1 MVLGKKKTETSM
13 NKPLFYSL
21 KNTSRKKISS
31 KAIQCCL
38 FFLFLFLLNQS
49 VISSNLDPYLWLEE
63 VEGKKSLAWVEEQNE
78 ETFTRYTETNAFK
91 EKYERIK
98 KELNDDERIPSAYYQ
113 NGEMYNFWRD
123 EKNVRGVWRKTS
135 FKSYLKDEPIWEN
148 ILDIDQLANDEGINW
163 LYKGADCLAPEYKR
177 CLIRLSD
184 GGTDAVTIRE
194 FDLEEK
200 KFVKDGF
207 NTYPSKQNASWINE
221 DQILIGA
228 DFGEGSMNESG
239 YPMQVKLW
247 NRGES
252 LEEAKIFFSGSYEKI
267 FNFPFVSIRPDGKYY
282 GIIEG
287 PTFFSEV
294 LHLFDGE
301 KLIKINLPQMID
313 IHGFFNESLILSIEE
328 DWGIFK
334 SGSLLEINVNSLLA
348 NSIDESDVKIIFEP
362 DGQRFISG
370 VSIGKHQLMV
380 SMLEN
385 VNGKITSFMKKD
397 DRWDSKD
404 IEGFQ
409 NSTMNIYGQDVWS
422 DNSFI
427 SVSNF
432 LEPSSIYHASD
443 GADYKKIKSR
453 KNSIDPEK
461 YRVEQNFVSSA
472 DGTSIPYFLISRKG
486 INLDGKN
493 PTILYGYGGFQI
505 SKPPSYL
512 GGSIAEYWLNSGGV
526 YVVSNIRGGGEY
538 GPAWHQSALKENRQ
552 RAYDDFIA
560 IAIDLIEK
568 GITSKDHLGIEGRSN
583 GGLLVG
589 ATFTQRPDLF
599 NAVICGVPLLDMY
612 RYDKLLAGA
621 SWVDEYGDPD
631 NPEEWEFIRKYSP
644 YQDLKKG
651 IEYPEVFFYTSTKD
665 DRVHPGHARK
675 MAKKMTDM
683 GSPIVYYENTE
694 GGHAGTSNIDQFSFL
709 LALQLAY
716 LEDKLMN

>member
-1 MVLGKKKTETSM
+1 M

-21 KNTSRKKISS
+21 KNTSRKKISL
-31 KAIQCCL
+31 KAIKYCL
-38 FFLFLFLLNQS
+38 FFLFLFSLNQS
-49 VISSNLDPYLWLEE
+49 VISSDLDPYLWLEE

-78 ETFTRYTETNAFK
+78 ETFTRYTESNAFK

-207 NTYPSKQNASWINE
+207 NTYPSKQNASWVNE

-328 DWGIFK
+328 DWEIFK

-385 VNGKITSFMKKD
+385 VNGKITRFMKKD
-397 DRWDSKD
+397 DGWDSKD

-472 DGTSIPYFLISRKG
+472 DGTSIPYFLISRKD

-631 NPEEWEFIRKYSP
+631 NPKEWEFIRKYSP
-644 YQDLKKG
+644 YQNLKKG
-651 IEYPEVFFYTSTKD
+651 TEYPEVFFYTSTKD

>member
-1 MVLGKKKTETSM
+1 M

-21 KNTSRKKISS
+21 KNTSRKKISL
-31 KAIQCCL
+31 KAIQYCL
-38 FFLFLFLLNQS
+38 FFLFLFSLNQS
-49 VISSNLDPYLWLEE
+49 VISSDLDPYLWLEE

-78 ETFTRYTETNAFK
+78 ETFTRYTKSNAFK

-135 FKSYLKDEPIWEN
+135 FKSYLKDEPIWED

-207 NTYPSKQNASWINE
+207 NTYPSKQNASWVNE

-313 IHGFFNESLILSIEE
+313 IHGFFKESLILSIEE
-328 DWGIFK
+328 DWEIFK

-348 NSIDESDVKIIFEP
+348 NSINESDVKIIFEP

-385 VNGKITSFMKKD
+385 VNGKITRFMKKD

-472 DGTSIPYFLISRKG
+472 DGTSIPYFLISRKD

-644 YQDLKKG
+644 YQNLKKG
-651 IEYPEVFFYTSTKD
+651 TEYPEVFFYTSTKD

>member
-1 MVLGKKKTETSM
+1 M

-21 KNTSRKKISS
+21 KNTSRKKISL
-31 KAIQCCL
+31 KTGQYCL
-38 FFLFLFLLNQS
+38 FFLFLFSLNQS
-49 VISSNLDPYLWLEE
+49 VISSDLDPYLWLEE

-207 NTYPSKQNASWINE
+207 NTYPSKQNASWVNE

-328 DWGIFK
+328 DWEIFK
-334 SGSLLEINVNSLLA
+334 SGSLLEINVNSLLE

-385 VNGKITSFMKKD
+385 VNGKITRFMKKD

-422 DNSFI
+422 DNAFI

-472 DGTSIPYFLISRKG
+472 DGTSIPYFLISRKD

-568 GITSKDHLGIEGRSN
+568 GITSKDRLGIEGRSN

-644 YQDLKKG
+644 YQNLKKG
-651 IEYPEVFFYTSTKD
+651 TEYPEVFFYTSTKD

>member
-1 MVLGKKKTETSM
+1 M

-21 KNTSRKKISS
+21 KNTSRKKISL
-31 KAIQCCL
+31 KTIQCCL
-38 FFLFLFLLNQS
+38 FFLFLFSLNQS

-78 ETFTRYTETNAFK
+78 ETFTRYTKSNAFK

-247 NRGES
+247 NRGEP
-252 LEEAKIFFSGSYEKI
+252 LEEAKIFFSGSYKKI

-385 VNGKITSFMKKD
+385 VNGIITRFLKKD

-526 YVVSNIRGGGEY
+526 YVVSNIRGGAEY

-568 GITSKDHLGIEGRSN
+568 GITSKDRLGIEGRSN

-644 YQDLKKG
+644 YQNLKKG
-651 IEYPEVFFYTSTKD
+651 TEYPEVFFYTSTKD

>member
-1 MVLGKKKTETSM
+1 M

-38 FFLFLFLLNQS
+38 FFLFLFSLNQS

-228 DFGEGSMNESG
+228 DFGEGTMNESG

-247 NRGES
+247 NRGEP

-313 IHGFFNESLILSIEE
+313 IHGFFKESLILSIEE

-385 VNGKITSFMKKD
+385 VNGKITRFMKKD

-461 YRVEQNFVSSA
+461 YKVEQNFVSSA
-472 DGTSIPYFLISRKG
+472 DGTSIPYFLISRKD

-644 YQDLKKG
+644 YQNLKKG
-651 IEYPEVFFYTSTKD
+651 TEYPEVFFYTSTKD

>member
-1 MVLGKKKTETSM
+1 M

-21 KNTSRKKISS
+21 KNTSRKKISL
-31 KAIQCCL
+31 KTIQCCL
-38 FFLFLFLLNQS
+38 FFLFLFSLNQS

-78 ETFTRYTETNAFK
+78 ETFTRYTQSNAFK

-385 VNGKITSFMKKD
+385 VNGIITRFLKKD

-644 YQDLKKG
+644 YQNLKKG
-651 IEYPEVFFYTSTKD
+651 TEYPEVFFYTSTKD

>member
-1 MVLGKKKTETSM
+1 M

-21 KNTSRKKISS
+21 KNTSRKKISL
-31 KAIQCCL
+31 KTIQCCL
-38 FFLFLFLLNQS
+38 FFLFLFSLNQS

-78 ETFTRYTETNAFK
+78 ETFTRYTKSNAFK

-385 VNGKITSFMKKD
+385 VNGIITRFLKKD

-644 YQDLKKG
+644 YQNLKKG
-651 IEYPEVFFYTSTKD
+651 TEYPEVFFYTSTKD

>member
-1 MVLGKKKTETSM
+1 M

-38 FFLFLFLLNQS
+38 FFLFLFSLNQS

-194 FDLEEK
+194 FDLKEK

-247 NRGES
+247 NRGEP

-334 SGSLLEINVNSLLA
+334 SGSLLEINVNSLLE
-348 NSIDESDVKIIFEP
+348 NSINESDVKIIFEP

-385 VNGKITSFMKKD
+385 VNGKITRFMKKD

-461 YRVEQNFVSSA
+461 YRVDQNFVSSA

-631 NPEEWEFIRKYSP
+631 NPEEWEFIREYSP
-644 YQDLKKG
+644 YQNLKKG
-651 IEYPEVFFYTSTKD
+651 TEYPEVFFYTSTKD

>member
-1 MVLGKKKTETSM
+1 MS
-13 NKPLFYSL
+13 KPLFYSL
-21 KNTSRKKISS
+21 KNISRKKISL
-31 KAIQCCL
+31 KTGQCCL
-38 FFLFLFLLNQS
+38 FFFFLFSLNQS
-49 VISSNLDPYLWLEE
+49 VISSDLDPYLWLEE
-63 VEGKKSLAWVEEQNE
+63 VEGEKSLAWVEEQNE
-78 ETFTRYTETNAFK
+78 ETFTRYTQSNAFK

-123 EKNVRGVWRKTS
+123 EKNVRGIWRKTS

-148 ILDIDQLANDEGINW
+148 ILDIDQLAKDEGINW

-207 NTYPSKQNASWINE
+207 NTYPSKQNASWVNE

-301 KLIKINLPQMID
+301 KLVKINLPQMID

-328 DWGIFK
+328 DWEIFK
-334 SGSLLEINVNSLLA
+334 SGSLLEINVNSLLE

-385 VNGKITSFMKKD
+385 VNGKITRFMKKD

-472 DGTSIPYFLISRKG
+472 DGTSIPYFLISRKD
-486 INLDGKN
+486 IKLDGKN

-568 GITSKDHLGIEGRSN
+568 GITSKDRLGIEGRSN

-644 YQDLKKG
+644 YQNLKKG
-651 IEYPEVFFYTSTKD
+651 TEYPEVFFYTSTKD

>member
-1 MVLGKKKTETSM
+1 M

-21 KNTSRKKISS
+21 KNTSRKKISL
-31 KAIQCCL
+31 KTIQCCL
-38 FFLFLFLLNQS
+38 FFLFLFSLNQS

-78 ETFTRYTETNAFK
+78 ETFTRYTESNAFK

-207 NTYPSKQNASWINE
+207 NTYPSKQNASWVNE

-385 VNGKITSFMKKD
+385 VNGIITRFLKKD

-404 IEGFQ
+404 IEGFK
-409 NSTMNIYGQDVWS
+409 NSTMNIFGQDVWS

-644 YQDLKKG
+644 YQNLKKG
-651 IEYPEVFFYTSTKD
+651 TEYPEVFFYTSTKD

>member
-1 MVLGKKKTETSM
+1 M

-21 KNTSRKKISS
+21 KNTSRKKISL
-31 KAIQCCL
+31 KAIKYCL
-38 FFLFLFLLNQS
+38 FFLFLFSLNQS

-78 ETFTRYTETNAFK
+78 ETFTRYTESNAFK

-148 ILDIDQLANDEGINW
+148 ILDIDQLAKDEGINW

-207 NTYPSKQNASWINE
+207 NTYPSKQNASWVNE

-328 DWGIFK
+328 DWEIFK

-385 VNGKITSFMKKD
+385 VNGKITRFMKKD

-461 YRVEQNFVSSA
+461 YRVEQNFVSSS
-472 DGTSIPYFLISRKG
+472 DGTSIPYFLISRKD

-568 GITSKDHLGIEGRSN
+568 GITSKDRLGIEGRSN

-631 NPEEWEFIRKYSP
+631 NPEEWEYIRKYSP
-644 YQDLKKG
+644 YQNLKKG
-651 IEYPEVFFYTSTKD
+651 TEYPEVFFYTSTKD

>member
-1 MVLGKKKTETSM
+1 MS
-13 NKPLFYSL
+13 KPLFYSL
-21 KNTSRKKISS
+21 KNTSRKKISL

-38 FFLFLFLLNQS
+38 FFLFLFSLNQS

-78 ETFTRYTETNAFK
+78 ETFTRYTKSNAFK

-123 EKNVRGVWRKTS
+123 EKNVRGIWRKTS

-207 NTYPSKQNASWINE
+207 NTYPSKQNASWVNE

-328 DWGIFK
+328 DWEIFK
-334 SGSLLEINVNSLLA
+334 SGSLLEINVNSLLE

-385 VNGKITSFMKKD
+385 VNGKITRFMKKD

-568 GITSKDHLGIEGRSN
+568 GFTSKDRLGIEGRSN

-589 ATFTQRPDLF
+589 ATLPKGL
-599 NAVICGVPLLDMY
+599 I
-612 RYDKLLAGA
+612 
-621 SWVDEYGDPD
+621 
-631 NPEEWEFIRKYSP
+631 YSM
-644 YQDLKKG
+644 Q
-651 IEYPEVFFYTSTKD
+651 
-665 DRVHPGHARK
+665 
-675 MAKKMTDM
+675 
-683 GSPIVYYENTE
+683 
-694 GGHAGTSNIDQFSFL
+694 
-709 LALQLAY
+709 
-716 LEDKLMN
+716 

>member
-1 MVLGKKKTETSM
+1 M

-21 KNTSRKKISS
+21 KNTSRKKISL
-31 KAIQCCL
+31 KTIQCCL
-38 FFLFLFLLNQS
+38 FFLFLFSLNQS

-135 FKSYLKDEPIWEN
+135 FKSYLKDEPIWED

-301 KLIKINLPQMID
+301 KLVKINLPQMID

-328 DWGIFK
+328 DWEIFK
-334 SGSLLEINVNSLLA
+334 SGSLLEINVNSLLE

-385 VNGKITSFMKKD
+385 VNGKITRFMKKD

-472 DGTSIPYFLISRKG
+472 DGTSIPYFLISRKD
-486 INLDGKN
+486 IKLDGKN

-644 YQDLKKG
+644 YQNLKKG
-651 IEYPEVFFYTSTKD
+651 TEYPEVFFYTSTKD

>member
-1 MVLGKKKTETSM
+1 M

-38 FFLFLFLLNQS
+38 FFLFLFSLNQS

-63 VEGKKSLAWVEEQNE
+63 VEGKKSLAWVEEKNE
-78 ETFTRYTETNAFK
+78 ETFTRYTKSNAFK

-98 KELNDDERIPSAYYQ
+98 KDLNDDERIPSAYYQ

-135 FKSYLKDEPIWEN
+135 FKSYLKDEPIWED

-207 NTYPSKQNASWINE
+207 NTYPSKQNASWVNE

-301 KLIKINLPQMID
+301 KLVKINLPQMID

-328 DWGIFK
+328 DWEIFK
-334 SGSLLEINVNSLLA
+334 SGSLLEINVNSLLE

-385 VNGKITSFMKKD
+385 VNGKITRFMKKD

-472 DGTSIPYFLISRKG
+472 DGTSIPYFLIYRKD
-486 INLDGKN
+486 IKLDGKN

-644 YQDLKKG
+644 YQNLKKG
-651 IEYPEVFFYTSTKD
+651 TEYPEVFFYTSTKD

>member
-1 MVLGKKKTETSM
+1 M

-313 IHGFFNESLILSIEE
+313 IHGFFKESLILSIEE

-334 SGSLLEINVNSLLA
+334 SGSLLEINVNSLLE

-385 VNGKITSFMKKD
+385 VNGKITRFMKKD

-472 DGTSIPYFLISRKG
+472 DGTSIPYFLIYRKD
-486 INLDGKN
+486 IKLDGKN

-644 YQDLKKG
+644 YQNLKKG
-651 IEYPEVFFYTSTKD
+651 TEYPEVFFYTSTKD

>member
-1 MVLGKKKTETSM
+1 MRKH
-13 NKPLFYSL
+13 LFLVSC
-21 KNTSRKKISS
+21 I
-31 KAIQCCL
+31 
-38 FFLFLFLLNQS
+38 FLF
-49 VISSNLDPYLWLEE
+49 SSAMGFANDRTENNGNLDPYLWLEE
-63 VEGKKSLAWVEEQNE
+63 VEGKKSLTWVEEQNE
-78 ETFTRYTETNAFK
+78 ETFNRYTQSNAFK

-148 ILDIDQLANDEGINW
+148 ILDIDQLAKDEGINW
-163 LYKGADCLAPEYKR
+163 LYKGADCLAPEFKR

-194 FDLEEK
+194 FDFEEK

-228 DFGEGSMNESG
+228 DFGEGTMNESG

-267 FNFPFVSIRPDGKYY
+267 FNFPFVSIRPDGKHY

-313 IHGFFNESLILSIEE
+313 IHGFFKESLILSIEE

-385 VNGKITSFMKKD
+385 VNGKITRFMKKN

-404 IEGFQ
+404 IKGFK

-472 DGTSIPYFLISRKG
+472 DGALIPYFLISRKD
-486 INLDGKN
+486 IDLDGKN

-599 NAVICGVPLLDMY
+599 DAVICGVPLLDMY

-644 YQDLKKG
+644 YQNLKKG
-651 IEYPEVFFYTSTKD
+651 TEYPEVFFYTSTKD

>member
-1 MVLGKKKTETSM
+1 MS
-13 NKPLFYSL
+13 KPLFYSL
-21 KNTSRKKISS
+21 KNTSRKKISL
-31 KAIQCCL
+31 KAIKYCL
-38 FFLFLFLLNQS
+38 FFLFLFSLNQS
-49 VISSNLDPYLWLEE
+49 VISSDLDPYLWLEE

-78 ETFTRYTETNAFK
+78 ETFTRYTESNAFK

-135 FKSYLKDEPIWEN
+135 FKSYLKDEPIWED

-301 KLIKINLPQMID
+301 KLVKINLPQMID

-328 DWGIFK
+328 DWEIFK

-385 VNGKITSFMKKD
+385 VNGKITRFMKKD

-472 DGTSIPYFLISRKG
+472 DGTSIPYFLISRKD
-486 INLDGKN
+486 INLDAKN

-631 NPEEWEFIRKYSP
+631 NPKEWEFIRKYSP
-644 YQDLKKG
+644 YQNLKKG
-651 IEYPEVFFYTSTKD
+651 TEYPEVFFYTSTKD

>member
-1 MVLGKKKTETSM
+1 M

-21 KNTSRKKISS
+21 KNTSRKKISL
-31 KAIQCCL
+31 KTGQYCL
-38 FFLFLFLLNQS
+38 FFLFLFSLNQS
-49 VISSNLDPYLWLEE
+49 VISSDLDPYLWLEE
-63 VEGKKSLAWVEEQNE
+63 VEGEKSLAWVEEQNE

-135 FKSYLKDEPIWEN
+135 FKSYLKDEPIWED

-207 NTYPSKQNASWINE
+207 NTYPSKQNASWVNE

-334 SGSLLEINVNSLLA
+334 SGSLLEINVNSLLE

-385 VNGKITSFMKKD
+385 VNGIITRFLKKD

-472 DGTSIPYFLISRKG
+472 DGTSIPYFLIYRKD
-486 INLDGKN
+486 IKLDGKN

-560 IAIDLIEK
+560 IAIDLIEE

-644 YQDLKKG
+644 YQNLKKG
-651 IEYPEVFFYTSTKD
+651 TEYPEVFFYTSTKD

>member
-1 MVLGKKKTETSM
+1 M

-21 KNTSRKKISS
+21 KNTSRKKISL
-31 KAIQCCL
+31 KTIQCCL
-38 FFLFLFLLNQS
+38 FFLFLFSLNQS

-207 NTYPSKQNASWINE
+207 NTYPSKQNASWVNE

-247 NRGES
+247 NRGEP

-267 FNFPFVSIRPDGKYY
+267 FNFPFVNIRPDGKYY

-328 DWGIFK
+328 DWEIFK

-348 NSIDESDVKIIFEP
+348 NSINESDVKIIFEP

-385 VNGKITSFMKKD
+385 VNGIITRFLKKD

-472 DGTSIPYFLISRKG
+472 DGTSIPYFLISRKD

-631 NPEEWEFIRKYSP
+631 NPEEWEFIREYSP
-644 YQDLKKG
+644 YQNLKKG
-651 IEYPEVFFYTSTKD
+651 TEYPEVFFYTSTKD

>member
-1 MVLGKKKTETSM
+1 MS
-13 NKPLFYSL
+13 KPLFYSL
-21 KNTSRKKISS
+21 KNTSRKKISL
-31 KAIQCCL
+31 KTGQYCL
-38 FFLFLFLLNQS
+38 FFLFLFSLNQS
-49 VISSNLDPYLWLEE
+49 VISSDLDPYLWLEE
-63 VEGKKSLAWVEEQNE
+63 VEGEKSLAWVEEQNE
-78 ETFTRYTETNAFK
+78 ETFTRYTETNVFK

-98 KELNDDERIPSAYYQ
+98 KELNDNERIPSAYYQ

-135 FKSYLKDEPIWEN
+135 FKSYLKDEPIWED
-148 ILDIDQLANDEGINW
+148 ILDIDQLAKDEGINW

-194 FDLEEK
+194 FDLKEK

-207 NTYPSKQNASWINE
+207 NTYPSKQNASWVNE

-328 DWGIFK
+328 DWEIFK
-334 SGSLLEINVNSLLA
+334 SGSLLEINVNSLLE

-385 VNGKITSFMKKD
+385 VNGKITRFMKKN

-472 DGTSIPYFLISRKG
+472 DGTSIPYFLIYRKD
-486 INLDGKN
+486 IKLDGKN

-538 GPAWHQSALKENRQ
+538 GPVWHQSALKENRQ

-644 YQDLKKG
+644 YQNLKKG
-651 IEYPEVFFYTSTKD
+651 TEYPEVFFYTSTKD

-694 GGHAGTSNIDQFSFL
+694 GGHAGSSNIDQFSFL
-709 LALQLAY
+709 LALQLDY
-716 LEDKLMN
+716 LKDKLMN

>member
-1 MVLGKKKTETSM
+1 MRKH
-13 NKPLFYSL
+13 LFLVSC
-21 KNTSRKKISS
+21 I
-31 KAIQCCL
+31 
-38 FFLFLFLLNQS
+38 FLF
-49 VISSNLDPYLWLEE
+49 SSAMGFANDRTENNGNLDPYLWLEE
-63 VEGKKSLAWVEEQNE
+63 VEGKKSLTWVEEQNE
-78 ETFTRYTETNAFK
+78 ETFNRYTQSNAFK

-148 ILDIDQLANDEGINW
+148 ILDIDQLAKDEGINW
-163 LYKGADCLAPEYKR
+163 LYKGADCLAPEFKR

-207 NTYPSKQNASWINE
+207 NTYPSKQNASWVNE

-267 FNFPFVSIRPDGKYY
+267 FNFPFVSIRPDGKHY

-313 IHGFFNESLILSIEE
+313 IHGFFKESLILSIEE

-385 VNGKITSFMKKD
+385 VNGKITRFMKKN

-404 IEGFQ
+404 IEGFK

-472 DGTSIPYFLISRKG
+472 DGALIPYFLISRKD
-486 INLDGKN
+486 IDLDGKN

-599 NAVICGVPLLDMY
+599 DAVICGVPLLDMY

-644 YQDLKKG
+644 YQNLKKG
-651 IEYPEVFFYTSTKD
+651 TEYPEVFFYTSTKD

>member
-1 MVLGKKKTETSM
+1 MS
-13 NKPLFYSL
+13 KPLFYSL
-21 KNTSRKKISS
+21 KNTSRKKISL
-31 KAIQCCL
+31 KTGQYCL
-38 FFLFLFLLNQS
+38 FFLFLFSLNQS
-49 VISSNLDPYLWLEE
+49 VISSDLDPYLWLEE

-78 ETFTRYTETNAFK
+78 ETFTRYTKSNAFK

-123 EKNVRGVWRKTS
+123 EKNVRGIWRKTS

-148 ILDIDQLANDEGINW
+148 ILDIDQLAKDEGINW

-207 NTYPSKQNASWINE
+207 NTYPSKQNASWVNE

-328 DWGIFK
+328 DWEIFK

-385 VNGKITSFMKKD
+385 VNGKITRFMKKD

-461 YRVEQNFVSSA
+461 YRVEQNFVSSS
-472 DGTSIPYFLISRKG
+472 DGTSIPYFLISRKD

-560 IAIDLIEK
+560 IAIDLIEE

-631 NPEEWEFIRKYSP
+631 NPEEWEYIRKYSP
-644 YQDLKKG
+644 YQNLKKG
-651 IEYPEVFFYTSTKD
+651 TEYPEVFFYTSTKD

>member
-1 MVLGKKKTETSM
+1 M

-21 KNTSRKKISS
+21 KNTSRKKISL
-31 KAIQCCL
+31 KAIKYCL
-38 FFLFLFLLNQS
+38 FFLFLFSLNQS
-49 VISSNLDPYLWLEE
+49 VISSDLDPYLWLEE

-78 ETFTRYTETNAFK
+78 ETFTRYTESNAFK

-184 GGTDAVTIRE
+184 GGTDAVTLRE

-348 NSIDESDVKIIFEP
+348 NSINESDVKIIFEP

-385 VNGKITSFMKKD
+385 VNGKITRFMKKD

-631 NPEEWEFIRKYSP
+631 NPEEWEFIREYSP
-644 YQDLKKG
+644 YQNLKKG
-651 IEYPEVFFYTSTKD
+651 TEYPEVFFYTSTKD

>member
-1 MVLGKKKTETSM
+1 M

-38 FFLFLFLLNQS
+38 FFLFLFSLNQS

-163 LYKGADCLAPEYKR
+163 LYKGADCLEPEYKR

-207 NTYPSKQNASWINE
+207 NTYPSKQNASWVNE

-328 DWGIFK
+328 DWEIFK

-385 VNGKITSFMKKD
+385 VNGIITRFLKKD

-472 DGTSIPYFLISRKG
+472 DGTSIPYFLIYRKD
-486 INLDGKN
+486 IKLDGKN

-526 YVVSNIRGGGEY
+526 YVVSNIWGGGEY

-644 YQDLKKG
+644 YQNLKKG
-651 IEYPEVFFYTSTKD
+651 TEYPEVFFYTSTKD

>member
-1 MVLGKKKTETSM
+1 MS
-13 NKPLFYSL
+13 KPLFYSL
-21 KNTSRKKISS
+21 KNTSRKKISL
-31 KAIQCCL
+31 KTGQYCL
-38 FFLFLFLLNQS
+38 FFLFLFSLNQS
-49 VISSNLDPYLWLEE
+49 VISSDLDPYLWLEE
-63 VEGKKSLAWVEEQNE
+63 VEGEKSLAWVEEQNE
-78 ETFTRYTETNAFK
+78 ETFTRYTESNAFK

-135 FKSYLKDEPIWEN
+135 FKSYLKDEPIWED

-313 IHGFFNESLILSIEE
+313 IHGFFKESLILSIEE

-385 VNGKITSFMKKD
+385 VNGKITRFMKKD

-568 GITSKDHLGIEGRSN
+568 GITSKDRLGIEGRSN

-644 YQDLKKG
+644 YQNLKKG
-651 IEYPEVFFYTSTKD
+651 TEYPEVFFYTSTKD